1 MPESEK
7 TAGVSVSPR
16 VLVLSS
22 VFPNVQ
28 QPAFGVFIQERVRR
42 VARRCGVTVVAPLP
56 WFPFNRFI
64 RGPKWSGIPRSELQ
78 AGLGGVRHPWFFC
91 IPRYAKW
98 LDGLLYAASLL
109 PFLLRLRRRAPF
121 DVIDAH
127 FSYPDG
133 VAAVLLGKVLR
144 RPVLITLRGSI
155 VRLAGYPLHR
165 PQIRWALRSADRVLA
180 VSDSL
185 KRTAMSLGIPEE
197 HIRVIPNGVDTEHF
211 FPMDRAEA
219 RASLGLPAD
228 RTILLSVGGLNEGK
242 GHHRIVEMMPALLGR
257 LPNLLYVIVGGEQR
271 GSSYRPVLTRLV
283 RELGLEQHVLVAGER
298 GHAEVPRWLAASDLF
313 CLATRSEGWANVLL
327 EALACGRPVVSTRV
341 GGNAEIVTH
350 PGLGIL
356 APPGDDDA
364 FREAILEALARPW
377 DPAALA
383 AHARRHS
390 WEVAADQVMEEFRGL
405 VPNSGGSDTGV
416 AVARSAGG

>member
-1 MPESEK
+1 MPESDK
-7 TAGVSVSPR
+7 TAGVSVSR
-16 VLVLSS
+16 RFLVLSWL
-22 VFPNVQ
+22 FQ
-28 QPAFGVFIQERVRR
+28 KLEHLAFGVSIQARVRGF
-42 VARRCGVTVVAPLP
+42 ARRCGVTVVAPLP

-109 PFLLRLRRRAPF
+109 PFLLRLRRRVSC

-127 FSYPDG
+127 FAYPDG

-283 RELGLEQHVLVAGER
+283 RELGLEQHVVGAGER
-298 GHAEVPRWLAASDLF
+298 GPLPGPRWLAPRETFFPASPH
-313 CLATRSEGWANVLL
+313 G
-327 EALACGRPVVSTRV
+327 
-341 GGNAEIVTH
+341 
-350 PGLGIL
+350 
-356 APPGDDDA
+356 
-364 FREAILEALARPW
+364 
-377 DPAALA
+377 
-383 AHARRHS
+383 
-390 WEVAADQVMEEFRGL
+390 
-405 VPNSGGSDTGV
+405 GV
-416 AVARSAGG
+416 AQ